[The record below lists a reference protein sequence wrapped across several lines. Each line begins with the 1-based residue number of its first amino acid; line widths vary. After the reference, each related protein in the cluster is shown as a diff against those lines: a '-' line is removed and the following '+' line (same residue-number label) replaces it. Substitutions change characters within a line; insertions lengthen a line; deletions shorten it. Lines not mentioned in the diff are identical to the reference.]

1 MADDGGR
8 DKTSAEQRK
17 LQQAADGRKAML
29 DYEAEAAAVRAKTE
43 RLRALRLA
51 RDAAAP
57 PPPARTA
64 SGKAVRK
71 ATKASKSKPQP
82 LSEWLSDQRK
92 DGRRD

>member
-1 MADDGGR
+1 MADDVGS
-8 DKTSAEQRK
+8 DKGSAEFRK

-57 PPPARTA
+57 PAPARTV
-64 SGKAVRK
+64 SKATRK
-71 ATKASKSKPQP
+71 AAKAPKAKPQP
-82 LSEWLSDQRK
+82 LSEWLSDQRR
-92 DGRRD
+92 DGRGD